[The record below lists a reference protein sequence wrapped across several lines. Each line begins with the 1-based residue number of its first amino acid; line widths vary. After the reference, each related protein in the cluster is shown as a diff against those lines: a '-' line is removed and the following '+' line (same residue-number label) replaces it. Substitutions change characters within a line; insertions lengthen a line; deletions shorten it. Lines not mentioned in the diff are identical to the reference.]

1 MVLIIGGGIIGLSI
15 AWRLTGIG
23 KKVIIVEKKSLAKEA
38 SWAAAGMLNGRLDLK
53 PSEKK
58 LLPIFEKSHLVWPKF
73 VKEIENKSGKSIDY
87 RRKEG
92 TLMVACDLDEEKKL
106 KNNYNFLKNNKVN
119 ITWLSGKQ
127 IREKEPYVSNNVL
140 SGFFSP
146 DDNHVNNRYILD
158 ALITILKKNK
168 KNCILKENTEV
179 EKIITNKNQVIGVKT
194 KNEIIKTKEIIVC
207 SGAWTSKIKNIE
219 IKEVPIRPVKGQIIC
234 LKTPNNISLLK
245 HILWSENVYLVPKN
259 ESYLIIGATV
269 EEMGYDKSLTA
280 GGIYNLL
287 KKAREV
293 LPAIEDLSIVES
305 LSGLRPTTRDDAPII
320 GPSEKTKGLIYATGH
335 HRNGILL
342 APLTS
347 NVIKNYYLNG
357 KIENDFNNFKPGRF
371 VI

>member
-15 AWRLTGIG
+15 AWRLIDIG
-23 KKVIIVEKKSLAKEA
+23 KKVVVVDKRNLGKEA
-38 SWAAAGMLNGRLDLK
+38 SWAAAGMLSGRLGLK
-53 PSEKK
+53 PSEKQ
-58 LLPIFEKSHLVWPKF
+58 LLPIFEKSHYAWPKF
-73 VKEIENKSGKSIDY
+73 AKELEKKSGKRIGY
-87 RRKEG
+87 RKEG
-92 TLMVACDLDEEKKL
+92 TLMIACDINEEQKL

-119 ITWLSGKQ
+119 ITWLSGDQ
-127 IREKEPYVSNNVL
+127 IRDKEPYVSNNVL

-168 KNCILKENTEV
+168 NNCIFKENTEV

-194 KNEIIKTKEIIVC
+194 KNETIKTKEIIVC
-207 SGAWTSKIKNIE
+207 SGAWTNKIKNIE

-259 ESYLIIGATV
+259 NSYLIIGATV

-287 KKAREV
+287 KIARKV
-293 LPAIEDLSIVES
+293 MPAIEDLSIVES
-305 LSGLRPTTRDDAPII
+305 CSGLRPTSRDDAPII
-320 GPSEKTKGLIYATGH
+320 GPSKKIKGLIYATGH

-347 NVIKNYYLNG
+347 SIIKNYYLNG
-357 KIENDFNNFKPGRF
+357 KIENDFNNFEPGRF

>member
-15 AWRLTGIG
+15 AWRLIGIG
-23 KKVIIVEKKSLAKEA
+23 KKVVVVDKRNLGKEA
-38 SWAAAGMLNGRLDLK
+38 SWAAAGMLSGRLDLK
-53 PSEKK
+53 PSEKQ
-58 LLPIFEKSHLVWPKF
+58 LLPIFEKSHYAWPKF
-73 VKEIENKSGKSIDY
+73 AKELENISGKSIGY
-87 RRKEG
+87 RKEG
-92 TLMVACDLDEEKKL
+92 TLMIACDINEEQKL

-119 ITWLSGKQ
+119 VDWLSGDK

-140 SGFFSP
+140 SGFYSP
-146 DDNHVNNRYILD
+146 DDHHVNNRYILD

-168 KNCILKENTEV
+168 NNCIFKENTEV
-179 EKIITNKNQVIGVKT
+179 EKIITNKSQVTGVKT
-194 KNEIIKTKEIIVC
+194 KNETIKTKEIIVC

-219 IKEVPIRPVKGQIIC
+219 INEVPIRPVKGQIIC
-234 LKTPNNISLLK
+234 LKMPENVSLLK
-245 HILWSENVYLVPKN
+245 YILWRENVYLVPKN
-259 ESYLIIGATV
+259 NSYLIIGATV

-287 KKAREV
+287 KIAREV

-305 LSGLRPTTRDDAPII
+305 WSGLRPTSRDDAPII
-320 GPSEKTKGLIYATGH
+320 GPSKKIKGLIYATGH

-347 NVIKNYYLNG
+347 SIIKNYYLKG
-357 KIENDFNNFKPGRF
+357 RIENDFNNFEPGRF